1 MDRNEVAVAR
11 RYKAQKILLAFLFKM
26 GDCRAYF
33 YADWNQPAERVTK
46 IMKEISGIT
55 GRAKSLRSR
64 RNRSLSLNA
73 GLVLGIAEE
82 GGWHSSTD
90 GGRPMEAVG
99 R

>member
-1 MDRNEVAVAR
+1 
-11 RYKAQKILLAFLFKM
+11 M

-46 IMKEISGIT
+46 IMQERSGIIT

-64 RNRSLSLNA
+64 GNRSLSLNA
-73 GLVLGIAEE
+73 GLVLGTAEE
-82 GGWHSSTD
+82 GGWHSSTY